1 MVFREAEV
9 VFGNTVAR
17 YNQALQGVAHE
28 QANRRSTPTLHR

>member
-1 MVFREAEV
+1 MVFRKREV

-28 QANRRSTPTLHR
+28 QIKQRSTPALHC